1 MGKFK
6 VGDAVQLAWK
16 PYSEY
21 SPLVISS
28 MFMHFVSG
36 KRLTVIHEADK
47 DGDYHLMDG
56 DGKTLW
62 LNENDIEAWDGE
74 SGDYHL
80 MGSARKT
87 LWSNEGDVEVCD
99 EV

>member
-6 VGDAVQLAWK
+6 VGDVVQLAWK

-36 KRLTVIHEADK
+36 KKLTVVEGADEA
-47 DGDYHLMDG
+47 GDYYLMDC
-56 DGKTLW
+56 DSKTLW
-62 LNENDIEAWDGE
+62 LNENDIEAWDG
-74 SGDYHL
+74 
-80 MGSARKT
+80 
-87 LWSNEGDVEVCD
+87 V
-99 EV
+99 